1 MNKLN
6 SVHLMT
12 GGKIMKKNK
21 YKKEILTIEG
31 ISKPIITYEFKYYDD
46 LLSKI
51 IKELKKSK

>member
-1 MNKLN
+1 
-6 SVHLMT
+6 MT